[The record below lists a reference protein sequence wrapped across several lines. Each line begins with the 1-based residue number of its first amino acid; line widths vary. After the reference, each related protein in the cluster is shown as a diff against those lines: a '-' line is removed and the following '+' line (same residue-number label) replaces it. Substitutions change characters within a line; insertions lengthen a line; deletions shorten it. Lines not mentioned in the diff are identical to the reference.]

1 METHPE
7 EKASLSIINSINNR
21 KEKKPQLFDEKKGML
36 CPQPKKWTW
45 FPNEEGH
52 HSLTKKGEHNPLTK
66 QLKIEMDVCWN
77 LGIGLEHNYRRKMFL
92 LINTINDRLLSK
104 KKTYI
109 LFRRLSLWHP
119 LRKKHKTLTKQ

>member
-36 CPQPKKWTW
+36 CP
-45 FPNEEGH
+45 NRRNGH
-52 HSLTKKGEHNPLTK
+52 DSLTKKGEHNPLTK

-104 KKTYI
+104 K
-109 LFRRLSLWHP
+109 RRTSCLEDCHYDIHSGRNIKP
-119 LRKKHKTLTKQ
+119 